1 MKEEKKKWVMP
12 KFLPYKYDVKLINE
26 DKVYMHIYV
35 MKALV
40 FYFTVHSPSSLF
52 SPSIQYAV
60 SQVISDVPA
69 DSLYRTERPPTK
81 EIMRYFIRHK
91 ALRLGMGE
99 SSPWVVE
106 EELVKKF
113 NLPSKLSDFLLHP
126 HKVKPRSVWFNGDF
140 TFVIHLFCFYFKF
153 LAENPS
159 VKRKSLTS
167 PEGRA
172 RKKHKNSITSGK
184 DSENEVGDKKK
195 KDSNMPLSPFIL
207 GSMQVS
213 FLNCDLVHF
222 FIIIYSV
229 VYKALLT
236 STAENKNEWLP
247 AEGN

>member
-35 MKALV
+35 MKVLNLLILLCTHV
-40 FYFTVHSPSSLF
+40 ISFFPSVES
-52 SPSIQYAV
+52 AV

-126 HKVKPRSVWFNGDF
+126 HKVEPRSV
-140 TFVIHLFCFYFKF
+140 
-153 LAENPS
+153 
-159 VKRKSLTS
+159 
-167 PEGRA
+167 
-172 RKKHKNSITSGK
+172 
-184 DSENEVGDKKK
+184 
-195 KDSNMPLSPFIL
+195 
-207 GSMQVS
+207 
-213 FLNCDLVHF
+213 
-222 FIIIYSV
+222 
-229 VYKALLT
+229 
-236 STAENKNEWLP
+236 
-247 AEGN
+247 